1 LTALAPPDKPS
12 SKRNSF
18 FAAIAIVTV
27 LFVTIL
33 ALVGQTVAFSE
44 QVPIAAR
51 FTIRTQ
57 LVVVASL
64 A

>member
-1 LTALAPPDKPS
+1 LTALAPPDKPFS
-12 SKRNSF
+12 QRNSF
-18 FAAIAIVTV
+18 FAAIAIVNV

-44 QVPIAAR
+44 QVPFAAS
-51 FTIRTQ
+51 FAVRTK
-57 LVVVASL
+57 LIIVAKL